1 MKDNLKNE
9 ILELVKSADIVK
21 PARYLGGEINAI
33 IKPNADFKF
42 IMSFA
47 DLYEVAISNLGL
59 SILYEVINSIE
70 YASCERVYAVA
81 YDFEKLLREKNIP
94 LYTLETFS
102 KVKDADI
109 LGFTLQY
116 ELIYTNILQILELSQ
131 IPIFREERGE
141 DFPIIAAG
149 GPSVYNPFPL
159 SNFIDIFLMGELD
172 FEIKNFVD
180 IIYNL
185 KKNKAKK
192 DDILK
197 ELSKLEY
204 AYIPKY
210 PKNSVKRIF
219 VENINDMPY
228 VKKPLVPIL
237 EGIQNR
243 ISVEIARGCAHSCR
257 FCLAGIT
264 YRPVRNRKVE
274 KIIEI
279 AMESLE
285 ATGFGTLNLFSLSAD
300 DYPNIADLIDYLQT
314 LGEHKGFSLS
324 LPSLRIDSFDKETAN
339 RIAQFK
345 KTGLTFALEVG
356 SHELRER
363 INKSMDEDAIF
374 NILSDI
380 QTIGWKTVKIYFM
393 IGFTENPDKEADEII
408 ETLEKMIKASK
419 NKVKINA
426 AINVFVPKP
435 HTPLENLNQLTDEEA
450 IICIDKVKNRFR
462 GTKVSV
468 KYHPP
473 RMAEIEGIISRGD
486 EKVGDIIYEAYKRG
500 ARFDAWVEY
509 FKYDIWKIV
518 IEEKGLTIKELISKR
533 KNMAWKCIDTLISQ
547 NFFNREYERFQNGKF
562 TEYCFTGNCQNCGID
577 YKIYCHKYKKEILNK
592 NFEEMKEELK
602 TLKKRDIFSVNYKIF
617 MRFKKE
623 GISSLLG
630 MHDLSRIMISA
641 LKIAGAK
648 IALSKG
654 FHPLEKV
661 SFTPPT
667 PFACESEAEFMEV
680 SLIDN
685 IDIDLIKNKINNL
698 LAHIG
703 INILKIEFIPINIKK
718 INTLPKN
725 ILYEIETNNDKEAF
739 DLLKNKEELKE
750 SEERKGDYLIMSSN
764 KILITLL
771 DGNEKLIRVRDIKNY
786 LIKNNILIKKIKK
799 LDLVEINEFVQI

>member
-1 MKDNLKNE
+1 MSLKNE
-9 ILELVKSADIVK
+9 ILELVKSEDIIK

-33 IKPNADFKF
+33 IKPSMDFKF
-42 IMSFA
+42 IMAFA
-47 DLYEVAISNLGL
+47 DLYEIAISNLGL

-81 YDFEKLLREKNIP
+81 SDFEKLLKEKNIP

-102 KVKDADI
+102 KVKEADV

-131 IPIFREERGE
+131 IPIFREERENKEGG
-141 DFPIIAAG
+141 FPIIAAG

-159 SNFIDIFLMGELD
+159 ENFIDVFLMGEFD
-172 FEIKNFVD
+172 YEMKNFVD

-185 KKNKAKK
+185 KKNSAKR

-204 AYIPKY
+204 AYVPKY
-210 PKNSVKRIF
+210 PKDNVKRIF
-219 VENINDMPY
+219 VENINEMPY
-228 VKKPLVPIL
+228 PKKPLVPIL
-237 EGIQNR
+237 EGVQNR

-264 YRPVRNRKVE
+264 YRPVRNRSVE
-274 KIIEI
+274 KIVEI

-300 DYPNIADLIDYLQT
+300 DYPHIADLIEYLQT

-356 SHELRER
+356 SQSLREK

-380 QTIGWKTVKIYFM
+380 QSMGWKVVKIYFM
-393 IGFTENPDKEADEII
+393 IGFTENPDKEADDII
-408 ETLEKMIKASK
+408 EILEKMLIVSK

-426 AINVFVPKP
+426 AINIFIPKP
-435 HTPLENLNQLTDEEA
+435 HTPLENVNQLTDEEA
-450 IICIDKVKNRFR
+450 IIYIDKVKNRFR
-462 GTKVSV
+462 GTKVSI
-468 KYHPP
+468 KFHPP

-486 EKVGDIIYEAYKRG
+486 KNIGDIIYEAYKRG
-500 ARFDAWVEY
+500 ARLDAWVEH
-509 FKYDIWKIV
+509 FKYDIWKEAV
-518 IEEKGLTIKELISKR
+518 EYKGYTIKELLSKR
-533 KNMAWKCIDTLISQ
+533 KNTPWKCIDTLISQ
-547 NFFNREYERFQNGKF
+547 KFFDREYERFQNGKF
-562 TEYCFTGNCQNCGID
+562 TDYCFTGNCQNCGID
-577 YKIYCHKYKKEILNK
+577 YKTYCHKYKKEVLNK
-592 NFEEMKEELK
+592 NFKEMAEELK
-602 TLKKRDIFSVNYKIF
+602 NLKKRDIYSINYKIF
-617 MRFKKE
+617 IRFKKE

-648 IALSKG
+648 ISLSRG

-667 PFACESEAEFMEV
+667 PFAAESEAEYMEV
-680 SLIDN
+680 GLTENIN
-685 IDIDLIKNKINNL
+685 IDLLKNKINNL
-698 LAHIG
+698 LSHIG
-703 INILKIEFIPINIKK
+703 ISVLKIESIPANIKK
-718 INTLPKN
+718 INALPKN
-725 ILYEIETNNDKEAF
+725 ILYQIETNNNEEAF
-739 DLLKNKEELKE
+739 DLLKNKESFRI
-750 SEERKGDYLIMSSN
+750 SEEAKGDYLIVNSDN
-764 KILITLL
+764 RILLTLL
-771 DGNEKLIRVRDIKNY
+771 EGSEKMVRIRDIKSY
-786 LIKNNILIKKIKK
+786 LLKNDVVIKNLRK
-799 LDLVEINEFVQI
+799 LDLVI

>member
-1 MKDNLKNE
+1 MNNNLKNE
-9 ILELVKSADIVK
+9 ILTLLKSKDIIK
-21 PARYLGGEINAI
+21 PTRYLGGEINAI
-33 IKPNADFKF
+33 IKPNTDFKF

-59 SILYEVINSIE
+59 SILYEVINSMD

-81 YDFEKLLREKNIP
+81 PDFEKLLREENIP

-102 KVKDADI
+102 KVKDADV

-131 IPIFREERGE
+131 IPIFREERN
-141 DFPIIAAG
+141 DNFPIIAAG

-159 SNFIDIFLMGELD
+159 SNFIDVFLMGEFD
-172 FEIKNFVD
+172 YEIKNFID

-185 KKNKAKK
+185 KKNNAKK

-210 PKNSVKRIF
+210 PKKTVKRIF

-228 VKKPLVPIL
+228 PKKPLVPIL

-264 YRPVRNRKVE
+264 YRPVRNRSVE
-274 KIIEI
+274 KIVDI

-356 SHELRER
+356 SHQLREK

-380 QTIGWKTVKIYFM
+380 QTMGWKIVKIYFM
-393 IGFTENPDKEADEII
+393 IGFTDNADKEADEII
-408 ETLEKMIKASK
+408 ETLEKMIRVTK

-435 HTPLENLNQLTDEEA
+435 HTPLENINQLTDEEA
-450 IICIDKVKNRFR
+450 IVCIEKIKNKFR

-486 EKVGDIIYEAYKRG
+486 EKIGDIIYEAYKNG

-509 FKYDIWKIV
+509 FQYDIWKKA
-518 IEEKGLTIKELISKR
+518 IEDKCYTIKELLEKR
-533 KNMAWKCIDTLISQ
+533 KETPWKCIDTLISQ
-547 NFFNREYERFQNGKF
+547 KFFDREYERFQNGKF
-562 TEYCFTGNCQNCGID
+562 TDYCFTGNCQNCGID
-577 YKIYCHKYKKEILNK
+577 YKTYCHKYKKEILNK
-592 NFEEMKEELK
+592 NFNKMSDELK
-602 TLKKRDIFSVNYKIF
+602 KLKKRDIYSVNYKIF
-617 MRFKKE
+617 IRFKKE
-623 GISSLLG
+623 EISSLLG

-648 IALSKG
+648 ISLSRG

-661 SFTPPT
+661 SFTSPT

-680 SLIDN
+680 SLTDN
-685 IDIDLIKNKINNL
+685 IDIDLLKSKINNL

-703 INILKIEFIPINIKK
+703 INILKIEFVPVNIKK
-718 INTLPKN
+718 INALPKN
-725 ILYEIETNNDKEAF
+725 ILYKIETSDDKDAFNLLKDKEA
-739 DLLKNKEELKE
+739 LKI
-750 SEERKGDYLIMSSN
+750 SEERKGDYLIIMSDE
-764 KILITLL
+764 KIFLTLL

-786 LIKNNILIKKIKK
+786 LLKNNIVIEKIKK
-799 LDLVEINEFVQI
+799 LDLVEIGCLI